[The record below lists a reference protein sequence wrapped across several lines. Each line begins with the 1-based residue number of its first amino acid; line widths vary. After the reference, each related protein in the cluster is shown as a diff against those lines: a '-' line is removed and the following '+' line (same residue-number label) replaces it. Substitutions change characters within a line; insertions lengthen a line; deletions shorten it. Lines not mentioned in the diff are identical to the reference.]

1 MESGEHM
8 VTLSQQMKE
17 LADGFRKR
25 FGKTGDLTLADM
37 TKLVTTPAFPS
48 GINLIK
54 KPIYFD
60 FNGYGPES
68 KSATFDVVPPQM
80 SKPITLTFTL
90 QNDAYL
96 QARYG
101 SLILTKTGGAMLEL
115 PIPEWTSD
123 YAENKK
129 WTHDYVVTIPAN
141 TSLASGKF
149 TISFPNVFHS
159 GFTITQ
165 IIATYVGGG
174 N

>member
-1 MESGEHM
+1 M

-37 TKLVTTPAFPS
+37 TKLVTPPPFPS

-54 KPIYFD
+54 KPISFD
-60 FNGYGPES
+60 FNGVGAES

-90 QNDAYL
+90 QNNTL
-96 QARYG
+96 LVLFKG
-101 SLILTKTGGAMLEL
+101 SLILTKTGGAMLKL
-115 PIPEWTSD
+115 PIPEWGSNYD
-123 YAENKK
+123 YNKK
-129 WTHDYVVTIPAN
+129 WTHDFVVTIPAN

-149 TISFPNVFHS
+149 TIRFSNSYHTA
-159 GFTITQ
+159 FTITQ
-165 IIATYVGGG
+165 IIATYVGGD